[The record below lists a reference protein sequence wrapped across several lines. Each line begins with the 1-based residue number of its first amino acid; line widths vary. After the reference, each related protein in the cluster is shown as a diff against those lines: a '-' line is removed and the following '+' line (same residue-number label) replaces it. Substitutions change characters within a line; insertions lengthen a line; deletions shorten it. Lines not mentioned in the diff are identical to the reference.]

1 MSEKL
6 FDIQDLHVKYWTD
19 EAEIYAVNGLSFSIN
34 SGETLGLVG
43 ETGAGKTTTAL
54 SILRLLPSRV
64 GEITQGSIRFDGKE
78 LTKASQSEMR
88 RIRGADISMI
98 FQDPMT
104 SLNPVIRIG
113 DQIAEVLELHN
124 RNTSK
129 DEIGK
134 RVDEILQ
141 D

>member
-1 MSEKL
+1 
-6 FDIQDLHVKYWTD
+6 
-19 EAEIYAVNGLSFSIN
+19 
-34 SGETLGLVG
+34 
-43 ETGAGKTTTAL
+43 
-54 SILRLLPSRV
+54 
-64 GEITQGSIRFDGKE
+64 
-78 LTKASQSEMR
+78 MR

-129 DEIGK
+129 DEIDK

-141 D
+141 MVGISKDRKNDYPHQFSGGMKQRIVDVSSMLGIPIDFYVKVNINGFVTLPPPGR